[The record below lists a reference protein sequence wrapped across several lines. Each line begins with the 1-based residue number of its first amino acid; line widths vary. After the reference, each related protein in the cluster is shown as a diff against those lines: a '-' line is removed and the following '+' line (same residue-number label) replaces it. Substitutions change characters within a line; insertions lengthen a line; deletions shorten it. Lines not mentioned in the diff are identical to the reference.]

1 MFLTADELE
10 ALTGYKKKALQ
21 RRWLVDHGYRFDV
34 RADGRAA
41 VLASQV
47 EARQGVAVGSK
58 LAEPNW
64 SILDDRTN

>member
-1 MFLTADELE
+1 MFLTADDLE

-21 RRWLVDHGYRFDV
+21 RRWLADHGYRFEV

-47 EARQGVAVGSK
+47 EARQGVDGGRKV
-58 LAEPNW
+58 AEPNW
-64 SILDDRTN
+64 SALDS